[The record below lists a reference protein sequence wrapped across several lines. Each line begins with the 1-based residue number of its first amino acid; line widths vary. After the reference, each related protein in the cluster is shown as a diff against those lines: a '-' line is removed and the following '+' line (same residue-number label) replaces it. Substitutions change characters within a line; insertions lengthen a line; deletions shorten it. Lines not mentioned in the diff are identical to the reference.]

1 MVRHRRQYQRLKD
14 VFCFSAYASLGL
26 CFSAAVSE
34 CRFLVSLVMAFHIRI
49 SENLLVISVLLSRFL
64 DIFLC
69 MWLSQSPSLYIH
81 AWVLESGS
89 LSLPL
94 SVSVLK
100 LFLFPTEL
108 SNFPLGRHEPFI
120 IPLIIL
126 LFLYYP

>member
-1 MVRHRRQYQRLKD
+1 
-14 VFCFSAYASLGL
+14 
-26 CFSAAVSE
+26 
-34 CRFLVSLVMAFHIRI
+34 MAFHIRI

-108 SNFPLGRHEPFI
+108 FNFPLGRHEPFI